1 MSLEGRTIALVEDDP
16 IMGESLVERLSLEGA
31 KVVWWQSCAIA
42 LENLLACSPDL
53 VICDLRLPD
62 GTGEDLFRAASAAP
76 EASPFLFVTG
86 YGDIGQAVRLMRNGA
101 GDYITKPFEMSDFLS
116 RAGQLLRPAPMSGS
130 AMLGVS
136 AQMVAIERTLRR
148 MSALSAPVLLTGD
161 TGAGKEVCARYLHG
175 LRTPKPGPFIA
186 VNCAA
191 IPKDLMETELFGHE
205 KGAFTG
211 ATSRHHGYAERA
223 RDGILFLDEIGELDL
238 KLQAKLLRLLDDRM
252 FHRVG
257 GEAAVPFA
265 GRLVC
270 ATNADLPA
278 RVKAGSFREDLLY
291 RINVLA
297 ISIPPLR
304 ERSDDIEWL
313 AERFLEAFAAEAGVE
328 LTGISGHAMEELRAH
343 EWPGNVRELRNR
355 IERAVGLAPGPWILP
370 GDLFPERCRKAND
383 IKNSSLEAARDQ
395 AEKREILRAL
405 RHSGGAIIEAAQAL
419 GISRTTMWEKMR
431 RHGIEPASVS

>member
-1 MSLEGRTIALVEDDP
+1 MNACRSKGP
-16 IMGESLVERLSLEGA
+16 
-31 KVVWWQSCAIA
+31 KFVWWQSCAIA
-42 LENLLACSPDL
+42 LENLPACSPDL
-53 VICDLRLPD
+53 VVCDLRLPD

-76 EASPFLFVTG
+76 DASPFLFVTG

-101 GDYITKPFEMSDFLS
+101 GDYMTKPFEMTDFLS
-116 RAGQLLRPAPMSGS
+116 RVRQLLRAPQSPGS
-130 AMLGVS
+130 AVLGVS
-136 AQMVAIERTLRR
+136 PQMVAIESTLRR

-175 LRTPKPGPFIA
+175 LRTPEARSLHRGELRRNPQGP
-186 VNCAA
+186 
-191 IPKDLMETELFGHE
+191 DGDRTLWSR

-223 RDGILFLDEIGELDL
+223 RDGTLFLDEIGELDL
-238 KLQAKLLRLLDDRM
+238 KLQAKLLRLLDDRT

-278 RVKAGSFREDLLY
+278 RVRAGSFREDLLY

-304 ERSDDIEWL
+304 ERPDDIEWL

-328 LTGISGHAMEELRAH
+328 LTGISGHAMEELRGH

-370 GDLFPERCRKAND
+370 GDLFPERCRKVQRH
-383 IKNSSLEAARDQ
+383 KKQLTGGGSRRSGKAARFYEPCGT
-395 AEKREILRAL
+395 AT
-405 RHSGGAIIEAAQAL
+405 GPIIEAAQAL